1 MIPTLNKAQD
11 FSSIEFFSA
20 PFPYF
25 FSPTALTEETSS
37 SVLAWLE
44 NCTSWK
50 LTETDF
56 YEQHEFSFW
65 DVELPAHLS
74 FLKKLDFFNTLRTR
88 MEELFGVRL
97 QQRLDFTAHRLVPGQ
112 RIRLHNDYIPGCET
126 HRLLI
131 QLNREWTDENGG
143 MLMFFNSSDP
153 TDVHRIFHPTHN
165 SAVGFAISMDSNH
178 AVSTIH
184 GGERFTL
191 VYSFYAEQGHA

>member
-1 MIPTLNKAQD
+1 MIATTDKAQD
-11 FSSIEFFSA
+11 FSSIEFFSS

-25 FSPTALTEETSS
+25 FSPVALTEETSLL
-37 SVLAWLE
+37 VLEWLE

-65 DVELPAHLS
+65 DVELPAPLL
-74 FLKKLDFFNTLRTR
+74 FLKELDFLNTLKTG
-88 MEELFGVRL
+88 MEELFGVCL

-131 QLNREWTDENGG
+131 QLNRGWADENGG
-143 MLMFFNSSDP
+143 MLMFFNSPDP
-153 TDVHRIFHPTHN
+153 ADVHRIFGPTHN
-165 SAVGFAISMDSNH
+165 SAVGFAISPDSNH

-184 GGERFTL
+184 SGERFTL
-191 VYSFYAEQGHA
+191 VYSFYAEATHV